1 MKNLENK
8 IKITELETTNKDVL
22 SLHFGEKSK
31 KLFITDNEDDSNFF
45 SISVEQLTS
54 FLNGK
59 LSKEDIKDDI
69 EDSNVVPLTKSYFKR
84 EDLKNGD
91 AIIDISFVKPTI
103 SNADSYKYK
112 VKIEDLGV
120 VKDLDDVFYFST
132 QSDYCHMQCAFGCYS
147 LNGMNYQDNI
157 IHAVI
162 YKKDI
167 ELYKYIAR
175 AFVSEAINETIE
187 KLKDKTWKLTVIQDE
202 L

>member
-1 MKNLENK
+1 MNT
-8 IKITELETTNKDVL
+8 IKITELEMTDNEVL
-22 SLHFGEKSK
+22 SLYFEEKSK
-31 KLFITDNEDDSNFF
+31 KLFLADNTESSAFF

-59 LSKEDIKDDI
+59 LSKEEIKDDI
-69 EDSNVVPLTKSYFKR
+69 EGNNVVPLNKSYFKR
-84 EDLKNGD
+84 ENLKNGD
-91 AIIDISFVKPTI
+91 EIVDISFVKPTI

-120 VKDLDDVFYFST
+120 VKNLDEVFYFTT

>member
-1 MKNLENK
+1 MKNFENK
-8 IKITELETTNKDVL
+8 IKITELETTNKEIL

-31 KLFITDNEDDSNFF
+31 KLFISENIEDSNFF

-59 LSKEDIKDDI
+59 ICKEDINDDI
-69 EDSNVVPLTKSYFKR
+69 EDNNVIPLTKSYFKR

-91 AIIDISFVKPTI
+91 EIVEISFVKPTI
-103 SNADSYKYK
+103 SNSDSYKYK

-120 VKDLDDVFYFST
+120 VKNLDKDFYFAT
-132 QSDYCHMQCAFGCYS
+132 QNEYCHMQCAFGCYS

-175 AFVSEAINETIE
+175 AFVSEAIDEIIE
-187 KLKDKTWKLTVIQDE
+187 KLKDKTLKLISIQNE